1 MVISF
6 MLEIMYLGFGA
17 LIVEIGV
24 ARGPSS
30 SSSVSSPAA
39 FLGVVLR
46 RCGGS
51 FCSGGSDEGA
61 GLGAAAAAR
70 LWRARF
76 AGGME
81 RTAGASWDS

>member
-1 MVISF
+1 MR
-6 MLEIMYLGFGA
+6 EIMYLGFGA
-17 LIVEIGV
+17 LFVEIGV

-51 FCSGGSDEGA
+51 FCCGGFDA
-61 GLGAAAAAR
+61 GVGLMQIDPGLAAGI
-70 LWRARF
+70 LLNWHDF
-76 AGGME
+76 VV
-81 RTAGASWDS
+81 